1 MFGVRCSTKF
11 SFYCFLNEDLFE
23 SFLLIICFK
32 NDGRGLSGQHRGIH
46 MPLSCGGIRGQSRD
60 CKGLRA
66 VLKSRSVFQPC
77 APAPNPAFTHASK
90 LMVL

>member
-1 MFGVRCSTKF
+1 
-11 SFYCFLNEDLFE
+11 
-23 SFLLIICFK
+23 
-32 NDGRGLSGQHRGIH
+32 

-60 CKGLRA
+60 CRGLRA

-90 LMVL
+90 LMVLSKCMFGILLFYQMQPRKMPGAERAFFPFNNIIFYIF